1 MIMTQETIDA
11 LIAAVAVGL
20 IYGLGA
26 VLARV
31 VFSTPRMTVLV
42 GAGTVPARSALSV
55 DYSGLHR
62 KPGRGKRGHSGAHR
76 A

>member
-1 MIMTQETIDA
+1 MTPDTVNA

-26 VLARV
+26 VLALV
-31 VFSTPRMTVLV
+31 VFSTPRTPVLV

-62 KPGRGKRGHSGAHR
+62 GTGRGKRGHSGAHR